1 MKYTQFYLVCIAKA
15 TTVLGR
21 QSLCGQV
28 ELGRQV
34 TGGANKEELS
44 QLLHLNCG
52 WFGQSWVHL
61 EVEVRHIGV
70 H

>member
-1 MKYTQFYLVCIAKA
+1 MKCTQFYLVGIAKA
-15 TTVLGR
+15 TPILGR
-21 QSLCGQV
+21 QSLCRQIEFGSQV
-28 ELGRQV
+28 A
-34 TGGANKEELS
+34 GGANQEELS

-61 EVEVRHIGV
+61 EVEVRHIGI